1 MSTLAR
7 PAFRRAAMAVVSACL
22 AVAVLP
28 GLAAAAPEATE
39 PTPAEEPAPAPA
51 RAEKCP
57 ADSLCTWPEPDF
69 TGEIS
74 EIPENKQA
82 QCHALP
88 RAAKSAINDS
98 GFAAEFFDAA
108 DCGGA
113 TITTVAP
120 GAKAPSFI
128 KATSVRLKE
137 TSRPRTSGSAGSGT
151 GASDRSGTG
160 GGSRPK
166 SEESD
171 GSGSDGTGSDG
182 TGSTKQ
188 GGTESDSGSRDS
200 TTTDDAP

>member
-28 GLAAAAPEATE
+28 GLAAAAPETKE

-57 ADSLCTWPEPDF
+57 ADSLCTWPEADF

-128 KATSVRLKE
+128 KAVSVRLKE
-137 TSRPRTSGSAGSGT
+137 TSRPKTSGSGGSGT
-151 GASDRSGTG
+151 GGSDRSGTG
-160 GGSRPK
+160 SGDRPR
-166 SEESD
+166 SDESG
-171 GSGSDGTGSDG
+171 GSGSDGTG
-182 TGSTKQ
+182 TKKQ
-188 GGTESDSGSRDS
+188 GGTESGSGSRDS